1 MSNIVSDIKIDS
13 NKEFSQDVCLNVSTF
28 FKGPNDVNVVGIL
41 YTIKSLVM
49 LHVDICMMHKSLIE
63 CNCYS

>member
-28 FKGPNDVNVVGIL
+28 FKG
-41 YTIKSLVM
+41 TIDIKG
-49 LHVDICMMHKSLIE
+49 HVLK
-63 CNCYS
+63 Y

>member
-28 FKGPNDVNVVGIL
+28 FKG
-41 YTIKSLVM
+41 TIDIKG
-49 LHVDICMMHKSLIE
+49 HVLKTVQF
-63 CNCYS
+63 